1 MISVKEAAD
10 ILRVSAKKVYQWI
23 NEGSI
28 PCQRLGNH
36 YYLER
41 DAVLAKLAEISR
53 ESPALEQTPDPLIS
67 EMLKLGGV
75 HYGIPAEDKRSALHN
90 ALSQIKAIDA
100 AAMEPI
106 FQMFLSREELASTG
120 VGEGIAIPHSR
131 SPLLGYASQPLLS
144 LSYQAEP
151 VDFEALDGLPVQIL
165 FMLISPNMQTHL
177 RILARLSYLLQEP
190 ECRRV
195 ILAKAPEE
203 LIISTLATAEK
214 RLGN

>member
-10 ILRVSAKKVYQWI
+10 ILQVSAKKVYQWI
-23 NEGSI
+23 SEGSI

-41 DAVLAKLAEISR
+41 DVVLAKLAEINR
-53 ESPALEQTPDPLIS
+53 ENPAPQQTPDPLIS
-67 EMLKLGGV
+67 DMLLLGGV
-75 HYGIPAEDKRSALHN
+75 HYGIPGDDKRSALRN
-90 ALSQIKAIDA
+90 ALSRIKAIDA

-120 VGEGIAIPHSR
+120 IGEGIAIPHSR

-144 LSYQAEP
+144 LSYLDTP
-151 VDFEALDGLPVQIL
+151 VDFDALDGLPVNIL

-190 ECRRV
+190 ECRQV
-195 ILAKAPEE
+195 IVDRASAE
-203 LIISTLATAEK
+203 LIISTIAAAEK